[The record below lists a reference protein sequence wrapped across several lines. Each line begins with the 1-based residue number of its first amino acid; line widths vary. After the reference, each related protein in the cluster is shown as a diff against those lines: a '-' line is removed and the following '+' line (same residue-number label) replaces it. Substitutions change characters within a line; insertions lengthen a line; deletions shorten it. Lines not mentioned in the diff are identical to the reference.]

1 MVLCGD
7 SQQLPPS
14 LHSEQVIKYTGFNES
29 LFVRL
34 LHLGVP
40 AVELDVEF
48 ASRESLWQLVSS
60 YYPGVKRVCE
70 KEEYKRSNGCL
81 RYDYQCVKCSEGASE
96 EARYIVS
103 FYQYL
108 RLCGY
113 EASRVSVL
121 SNSEEQRDVL
131 RELFREECGKN
142 PVFGLPNRICTI
154 DQYQDERNDIILMSV
169 VDSDK
174 DGSMKDYRRWIVSIC
189 AARLG
194 LYVFC
199 EDSILE
205 SCVKGQSFSP
215 LLLSRPT
222 TLQLVENEYEPCE
235 RAIDEEVNSF
245 EVVFMILSNGIGF
258 EYSTF
263 SSDCL
268 LFL

>member
-1 MVLCGD
+1 
-7 SQQLPPS
+7 
-14 LHSEQVIKYTGFNES
+14 
-29 LFVRL
+29 
-34 LHLGVP
+34 
-40 AVELDVEF
+40 
-48 ASRESLWQLVSS
+48 
-60 YYPGVKRVCE
+60 
-70 KEEYKRSNGCL
+70 
-81 RYDYQCVKCSEGASE
+81 
-96 EARYIVS
+96 
-103 FYQYL
+103 
-108 RLCGY
+108 
-113 EASRVSVL
+113 
-121 SNSEEQRDVL
+121 
-131 RELFREECGKN
+131 
-142 PVFGLPNRICTI
+142 
-154 DQYQDERNDIILMSV
+154 MSV

-205 SCVKGQSFSP
+205 SCVKGQSFAP